1 MADLQELRRHIIDE
15 LTPARNW
22 KARGNGADGYVCP
35 LCGSGGRGTRDSDGA
50 LSVNGDGVH
59 WHCFACDQG
68 GDIYD
73 LFQLRDGMTA
83 SEAAAAVL
91 KKYGDHRRSSAAEDF
106 RRSAAHRRTDQ
117 PADMAQQPA
126 EAQPLKDYGEYV
138 ARCHA
143 ALAGSPGAAYLM
155 GRGLTADTLERWRL
169 GFDGTRQGA
178 PTVVIPYPRTRN
190 SYYTTR
196 TISGE
201 KRYYK
206 PKTNEA
212 GPEPLFNASA
222 LYSGADTVFIVEAQL
237 CAISIEQAG
246 GAAVAIGGS
255 GAGKLIATVQSRPTP
270 AALIVCLDND
280 PHEPDKDGRYKDEKT
295 NEKARELANAL
306 GAAGCTVIQDNSICG
321 SAKDPNDALQ
331 ANPQAFAAAIRR
343 AADMA
348 RGAAQAEADAAR
360 MAYRQESAAGFMD
373 GFGKAIKESFNT
385 PPIPTGFPGLDK
397 NLGGGL
403 FEGLYIIGAI
413 SSLGKTSWA
422 LQVCDQIAEADHDI
436 LIFSLEMARYELMA
450 KSISRLTFQ
459 HTQAAGMG
467 REHAKTTRGITNGAN
482 YARYSAK
489 DFDVLDAAEQR
500 YREQIGPHIWIF
512 EGIGN
517 IGVEEVRA
525 AVRKHIDITGRR
537 PVILCDYLQILSPY
551 IDPAHPNRAL
561 TDKQSV
567 DKNVLELKRISRDY
581 KIPVIAISSFNRDNY
596 SAPVNTAAFKESGA
610 VEYSADVLIGLQYHG
625 MERQE
630 KTNSK
635 GELKTE
641 ADNDPER
648 LARIARLM
656 RENDAKAREG
666 KAVTVDVKI
675 LKNRNGG
682 RGMSDT
688 MAFYPMFNTFTENTG
703 GFEAIDEDVSSVF
716 GGKKKGR

>member
-1 MADLQELRRHIIDE
+1 MADLQELRRHIVDE

-22 KARGNGADGYVCP
+22 KARGDGADGYVCP

-59 WHCFACDQG
+59 WHCFACDKG

-73 LFQLRDGMTA
+73 LFILRDNLTA
-83 SEAAAAVL
+83 SEAATAVL
-91 KKYGDHRRSSAAEDF
+91 RKYGDGRRRSSAAEDF
-106 RRSAAHRRTDQ
+106 RPVAPRRDN
-117 PADMAQQPA
+117 QQQA
-126 EAQPLKDYGEYV
+126 EAQPLKDYGEYI

-143 ALAGSPGAAYLM
+143 ALKNSPGAAYLA
-155 GRGLTADTLERWRL
+155 GRALTSETLERWNL
-169 GFDGTRQGA
+169 GFDAQRG
-178 PTVVIPYPRTRN
+178 TVVIPYPGTPN
-190 SYYTTR
+190 SYYTAR

-201 KRYYK
+201 KKYFK
-206 PKTNEA
+206 PPTNDA
-212 GPEPLFNASA
+212 GREPLFNGSA

-255 GAGKLIATVQSRPTP
+255 GAGKLLAAVKEKPTA

-280 PHEPDKDGRYKDEKT
+280 PHEMDTDGRYKDEKT
-295 NEKARELANAL
+295 REKAQKLTDDLN
-306 GAAGCTVIQDNSICG
+306 AAGCFAVLDNSICG

-331 ANPQAFAAAIRR
+331 ADAQAFTAAIRR
-343 AADMA
+343 AADVA
-348 RGAAQAEADAAR
+348 RGTAQAEAEAVRAA
-360 MAYRQESAAGFMD
+360 YQQESAAGFMD

-403 FEGLYIIGAI
+403 FEGFYVVGAV
-413 SSLGKTSWA
+413 SSLGKTSWT
-422 LQVCDQIAEADHDI
+422 LQICDQIAERGTDV

-459 HTQAAGMG
+459 HTQKQGIDKA
-467 REHAKTTRGITNGAN
+467 HARTTRGITNGAQ
-482 YARYSAK
+482 YAKYKPR

-500 YREQIGPHIWIF
+500 YRTQISPRIWIF

-517 IGVEEVRA
+517 IGVDEIRA
-525 AVRKHIDITGRR
+525 AVKRHIELTGRR
-537 PVILCDYLQILSPY
+537 PVILCDYLQILAPY

-561 TDKQSV
+561 TDKQCV

-610 VEYSADVLIGLQYHG
+610 VEYSADVLIGLQYTG

-630 KTNSK
+630 VDNGK
-635 GELKTE
+635 GGTKTE
-641 ADNDPER
+641 GDNDPAR
-648 LARIARLM
+648 LARIARLF
-656 RENDAKAREG
+656 RDNDKKAREG
-666 KAVTVDVKI
+666 KSVSVDVKI
-675 LKNRNGG
+675 LKNRNGA

-688 MAFYPMFNTFTENTG
+688 MAFYPMFNTFEENTG
-703 GFEAIDEDVSSVF
+703 GFTVVDEDVSSVF
-716 GGKKKGR
+716 DKKRR

>member
-1 MADLQELRRHIIDE
+1 MADLQEMRRHIVDE

-50 LSVNGDGVH
+50 LSVKGDGVH
-59 WHCFACDQG
+59 WHCFSCDQG

-73 LFQLRDGMTA
+73 LFMLRDNLTA

-91 KKYGDHRRSSAAEDF
+91 RKYGDGRRRSSGVEDF
-106 RRSAAHRRTDQ
+106 RLATTTSRRDDQ
-117 PADMAQQPA
+117 QRQQA

-143 ALAGSPGAAYLM
+143 ALKDSPGAAYFT
-155 GRGLTADTLERWRL
+155 GRGLTPATLERWNL
-169 GFDGTRQGA
+169 GFDVQRRN
-178 PTVVIPYPRTRN
+178 VVIPYPGTPN
-190 SYYTTR
+190 SYYTAR

-201 KRYYK
+201 KRYFK
-206 PKTNEA
+206 PPTDDA
-212 GPEPLFNASA
+212 GHEPLFNAGA

-255 GAGKLIATVQSRPTP
+255 GAGKLLAAVKERATA

-280 PHEPDKDGRYKDEKT
+280 PHELDDKGRYKDET
-295 NEKARELANAL
+295 TREKARKLTDDL
-306 GAAGCTVIQDNSICG
+306 RAAGCTVTQDNSICG

-331 ANPQAFAAAIRR
+331 ADAGAFAAAIRR
-343 AADMA
+343 AADIA
-348 RGAAQAEADAAR
+348 RGTAQAEADAAR
-360 MAYRQESAAGFMD
+360 VAYQQQNAAGFMD
-373 GFGKAIKESFNT
+373 AFGKTVKESANT

-403 FEGLYIIGAI
+403 FEGLYVIGAI
-413 SSLGKTSWA
+413 SSLGKTSWT
-422 LQVCDQIAEADHDI
+422 LQICDQVAEVGTDV
-436 LIFSLEMARYELMA
+436 LIFSLEMSKYEMIA

-459 HTQAAGMG
+459 HTQRVGIG
-467 REHAKTTRGITNGAN
+467 REYARTTRGVTNGAN
-482 YARYSAK
+482 YARYSER

-500 YREQIGPHIWIF
+500 YRTQIGPRVWIF

-517 IGVEEVRA
+517 IGVGEVRA
-525 AVRKHIDITGRR
+525 AVKRHFDLTGRR
-537 PVILCDYLQILSPY
+537 PVIVCDYLQILAPY

-561 TDKQSV
+561 TDKQCV

-610 VEYSADVLIGLQYHG
+610 VEYSADVLIGVQYHG

-630 KTNSK
+630 KGNGK
-635 GELKTE
+635 AEN
-641 ADNDPER
+641 DNDPER
-648 LARIARLM
+648 LARVARLM
-656 RENDAKAREG
+656 RDNDTKAKAG
-666 KAVTVDVKI
+666 KGVMIDVKI

-688 MAFYPMFNTFTENTG
+688 MTFYPMFNTFDENTG
-703 GFEAIDEDVSSVF
+703 GFTPVDEDISGVF
-716 GGKKKGR
+716 DKKRR